1 VKCKRRL
8 RCDRL
13 LKRRNSQGSCIS
25 VRLVAQAAS
34 CTLSDHPPC
43 QYSPPPLATVEKQR
57 MGSRW
62 RKPGEPRKPKRMRPH
77 NLQRPG
83 FLPACGSL
91 RGSAHPLAASRIFI
105 AGLRTPGLL
114 IIVLAT
120 LLIANA
126 YPIARRQ
133 AASSSVDSFH
143 CLAAPISSDDHVIMS
158 GYHS

>member
-1 VKCKRRL
+1 MKCKRRL

-13 LKRRNSQGSCIS
+13 LNRRNSQGSCIS

-43 QYSPPPLATVEKQR
+43 QCSPPPLATVEKQR

-77 NLQRPG
+77 N
-83 FLPACGSL
+83 F
-91 RGSAHPLAASRIFI
+91 AASRISLQAADL

-114 IIVLAT
+114 ILVLASYGT
-120 LLIANA
+120 
-126 YPIARRQ
+126 YRQ
-133 AASSSVDSFH
+133 RLPHFK
-143 CLAAPISSDDHVIMS
+143 APGSKLQPSTHFIVSRPQFRPTTM
-158 GYHS
+158 